1 MTCPPCTHDCE
12 QGKTCPAQDKSMY
25 DDGLHAKASDYA
37 SNRRDSYLAQMQLG
51 KVKKKT
57 QDELN
62 WIWVAHYEGYK
73 EGHWTATSDDRYT
86 TDPIKLKE
94 KNK

>member
-1 MTCPPCTHDCE
+1 
-12 QGKTCPAQDKSMY
+12 MY

-37 SNRRDSYLAQMQLG
+37 SNRRDGYLAQMQLG

-57 QDELN
+57 LDELN

-73 EGHWTATSDDRYT
+73 EGHWTATGDNRYT
-86 TDPIKLKE
+86 TDPAKLKE
-94 KNK
+94 KNNG

>member
-1 MTCPPCTHDCE
+1 
-12 QGKTCPAQDKSMY
+12 MY
-25 DDGLHAKASDYA
+25 DDGLHEKASDYA
-37 SNRRDSYLAQMQLG
+37 SNRRNGYLAQMQLG

-73 EGHWTATSDDRYT
+73 EGYWTATSDDRHT
-86 TDPIKLKE
+86 TDPAKLKE
-94 KNK
+94 KNT